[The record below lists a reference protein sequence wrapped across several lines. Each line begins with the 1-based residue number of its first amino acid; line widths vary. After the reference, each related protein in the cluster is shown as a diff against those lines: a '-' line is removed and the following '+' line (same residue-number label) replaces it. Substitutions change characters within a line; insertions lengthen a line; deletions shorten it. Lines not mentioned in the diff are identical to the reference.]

1 MQELK
6 KYGIPATP
14 SLRRAINQKAV
25 VAEQKILCHVRAL
38 FDYHPYDDQLMPC
51 PEAGLAFQFG
61 DVLAILNQARL
72 QQYYIS
78 LHVFNSLSYKLSFI
92 SSF

>member
-1 MQELK
+1 M
-6 KYGIPATP
+6 
-14 SLRRAINQKAV
+14 
-25 VAEQKILCHVRAL
+25 AEQKILCHVRAL

-78 LHVFNSLSYKLSFI
+78 LHVFNSLSYHLYLLFLKI
-92 SSF
+92 SNPFRICV